1 MYQYILFD
9 VDGTLSDSREGI
21 TKSVQYALSKLGVE
35 ETDPKRLE
43 LYVGPPL
50 IDSFTEIAGLS
61 LEEARQGVIYYR
73 EYFSKYGIHQ
83 NRMFDGA
90 PQMLEQLKA
99 AGKVLATATCKA
111 EPYLMETLKMFGL
124 TEYFDYI
131 CGGSLD
137 ESCRTKDQVIAKVL
151 RQMSLSEEEKK
162 KVLMVGDRKHDV
174 EGAAVHGI
182 PCLGLSMGFAPEGE
196 LQNAGAIAVVDTL
209 EEVVRFILGQ
219 EGCAAEKS

>member
-50 IDSFTEIAGLS
+50 IDSFTEIAGL
-61 LEEARQGVIYYR
+61 
-73 EYFSKYGIHQ
+73 
-83 NRMFDGA
+83 
-90 PQMLEQLKA
+90 MLEQLKA